1 MDEALLRAVLL
12 FIALALSEG
21 RVVKVPAGPLVH
33 VEGQPVSIRCDVSN
47 YEGPRDQDFEWY
59 LMMADKMLPL
69 VSTFDGSFTDA
80 SMKDRVNSRD
90 ISFVKLNDAAVEL
103 KFKSVRATDS
113 GVYRCSTPSTDSVI
127 SGNYNADVE
136 LKVIGDSLKVSPLIP
151 KAAVSAGESVELQ
164 CNTTRSFTEHTF
176 LSVSWSVGRANSSG
190 VLEQILTFGPDDK
203 IQTGSN
209 YTQRYADGGLQL
221 DLRGGGFY
229 GLVLKATTPAD
240 RGKYVCTAQEWVR
253 QGRTWRKILERSEDM
268 GKVEVTAT
276 DLQYTVS
283 LAVSVSPQ
291 SAGEPTELRC
301 QVQQLLYLQNG
312 RLGVSWVYSTRGGA
326 AEVQAEVMV
335 ASLDQQGA
343 LTAGAQYQQRLDRG
357 DIALTRTPDNT
368 FILRI
373 LQTADADM
381 GWYSCRVTAWTPDRK
396 GVWTNSKEVQS
407 SPVAVQWTPKT
418 PVLSVAAHRVREA
431 SSAGSTFEMTCQ
443 VSGQNLQDSSY
454 SVLIRFEESGAGGKS
469 RKVLSLSPD
478 SVLQLEEWSEPGR
491 IDSVVLEK
499 SGPAE
504 YRFRLYGAQV
514 SDRGF
519 YCCDVTAWTRH
530 QSQDWTKIISAES
543 NKIQVDFVHTGPVF
557 NISIQS
563 DANDVL
569 LGDTVQMKCSVS
581 ILNASPNTGDVAFE
595 VRWFQSSMRPPDN
608 GVVPLISMDRYGV
621 VKKSGSNHSSL
632 ERTDQY
638 SFTLSLHSI
647 QHTDVGEYYCSATP
661 WLLSPA
667 TGAWSKESELS
678 SGRVLLSVR
687 TQMWES
693 LKMPVG
699 YGLIAALVAGLLS
712 ILLGLAVARCC
723 FSRNPLHTPRPHNKL
738 RDLEMD

>member
-164 CNTTRSFTEHTF
+164 CNSTRSFTEHTF

-569 LGDTVQMKCSVS
+569 QGDTVQMKCSVS

>member
-1 MDEALLRAVLL
+1 MDKGLLRAVLL

-21 RVVKVPAGPLVH
+21 RVVKVPVGPLVH

-69 VSTFDGSFTDA
+69 VSTFDGLFTDS

-90 ISFVKLNDAAVEL
+90 ISFVKLSDSSVEL

-127 SGNYNADVE
+127 SGNYYADVE

-164 CNTTRSFTEHTF
+164 CNTTRGFTEHTF
-176 LSVSWSVGRANSSG
+176 LSVSWSVRRANNSG

-209 YTQRYADGGLQL
+209 YTQRYVDGGLLL

-229 GLVLKATTPAD
+229 GLVLKAATPAD

-253 QGRTWRKILERSEDM
+253 QGHTWRKILERSEDM

-276 DLQYTVS
+276 DLQYTLS

-312 RLGVSWVYSTRGGA
+312 RLGVSWVYSTRSAA

-373 LQTADADM
+373 LQIADADM

-396 GVWTNSKEVQS
+396 GGWTISKEVQS

-418 PVLSVAAHRVREA
+418 PGLSVAAHRVREA

-499 SGPAE
+499 SGATE

-543 NKIQVDFVHTGPVF
+543 SKIQIDFVHTGPVF
-557 NISIQS
+557 NISIHS
-563 DANDVL
+563 DANDVS

-595 VRWFQSSMRPPDN
+595 VRWFQSSMHPLDN
-608 GVVPLISMDRYGV
+608 GVSPLISMDRYGV
-621 VKKSGSNHSSL
+621 VKKSSSNDSSL

-638 SFTLSLHSI
+638 SFTLSLHSV
-647 QHTDVGEYYCSATP
+647 QHTDVGEYYCRATP

-667 TGAWSKESELS
+667 TGAWGKETELS
-678 SGRVLLSVR
+678 SGRVLLAVR
-687 TQMWES
+687 TEMWES

-699 YGLIAALVAGLLS
+699 YGVIAALVAGLLS

-738 RDLEMD
+738 MDLEMD